1 MNSCYLAK
9 KITDSLSLFS
19 DWLFTKIKHFMQKQV
34 KLMPFSD
41 SLLFSYER
49 LATVTWDQ
57 LFDGR

>member
-9 KITDSLSLFS
+9 KNHGFFIAIH

-34 KLMPFSD
+34 KVMPFSG